1 MKRGEILTFFLVS
14 LSSSVRQNIPLH
26 LGLSQVTHVISKGVI
41 KFLKTVRAA
50 SNLNMMA
57 YVDLLAEELLC
68 RVRTKVAL
76 SQRTLEIIWCL
87 CLLEGSIYRK
97 GSNVDVASG
106 ENIY

>member
-1 MKRGEILTFFLVS
+1 M
-14 LSSSVRQNIPLH
+14 RQNIPLH

-41 KFLKTVRAA
+41 KFLKTIRAA

-57 YVDLLAEELLC
+57 YADSLAEELLC

-87 CLLEGSIYRK
+87 FLLEGSIYRK
-97 GSNVDVASG
+97 GSNVDVTSE